1 MAHKRKIVT
10 VFLLSAAAGC
20 GTTSAPARDSKTAV
34 SDVPVPVTAPA
45 GTTAVAAVAA
55 VDPTPAPA
63 PAPAGPRPD
72 GDLPK
77 ALVELRS
84 ELYRKG
90 AAAAVADPARFRALC
105 DREGY
110 PLVGN
115 VANKGAMYTVAEHCA
130 TVRKA
135 AQS

>member
-20 GTTSAPARDSKTAV
+20 GTTSTPARESPTAAT
-34 SDVPVPVTAPA
+34 DVPVPVTAPA
-45 GTTAVAAVAA
+45 GTVATAAATATIDPAAV
-55 VDPTPAPA
+55 PAPTR
-63 PAPAGPRPD
+63 RPFLEA
-72 GDLPK
+72 DLPK
-77 ALVELRS
+77 EIVALRA
-84 ELYRKG
+84 ELYSNG
-90 AAAAVADPARFRALC
+90 SAAAQANPARFRALC

-115 VANKGAMYTVAEHCA
+115 VANKGAMYTVREHCA
-130 TVRKA
+130 AVRKA